1 MSNATRFKVRSA
13 DESDAAAVIELRR
26 ALLAETSFMLWEPGE
41 FQVSVDEEA
50 KRISRLNA
58 RDNCLML
65 LAEEDGHPIGTLTAY
80 GGETRRMRHRA
91 TLAVGVAKA
100 HWGKGVATA
109 LLEYA
114 LRWSRE
120 LRLRRIELTVH
131 TTNQRAIAAYMRC
144 GFQVEGVRRSSLLV
158 DDKYID
164 EYLMAVINDI

>member
-1 MSNATRFKVRSA
+1 MSMPARFKVRRA
-13 DESDAAAVIELRR
+13 GESDAAAIIELRR
-26 ALLAETSFMLWEPGE
+26 ALFTETSFMLWEPGE
-41 FQVSVDEEA
+41 FQESVEEEA

-80 GGETRRMRHRA
+80 GGEPRRTRHRV
-91 TLAVGVAKA
+91 TLAVGVARA

-109 LLEYA
+109 MLEFT

-120 LRLRRIELTVH
+120 TQLRRVELTVH
-131 TTNQRAIAAYMRC
+131 TTNQRAIAAYKRY

-158 DDKYID
+158 DGKYVD
-164 EYLMAVINDI
+164 EYMMAVINDV

>member
-1 MSNATRFKVRSA
+1 MSKATRFKVRRA
-13 DESDAAAVIELRR
+13 DESDSAAIIELRR
-26 ALLAETSFMLWEPGE
+26 ALMTETSFMLLEPGE
-41 FQVSVDEEA
+41 FQESAEEEA
-50 KRISRLNA
+50 KRIGRLNA

-65 LAEEDGHPIGTLTAY
+65 LAEEDSHPIGTLTAY

-120 LRLRRIELTVH
+120 MRLRRIELTVH
-131 TTNQRAIAAYMRC
+131 TTNERAIAAYKRC
-144 GFQVEGVRRSSLLV
+144 GFQVEGVRQSSLLV
-158 DDKYID
+158 DGKYVD
-164 EYLMAVINDI
+164 EYLMAVINDV

>member
-1 MSNATRFKVRSA
+1 MSTPERFKVRRA
-13 DESDAAAVIELRR
+13 DESDAAAIIELRR
-26 ALLAETSFMLWEPGE
+26 ALFTETCFMLLEPGE
-41 FQVSVDEEA
+41 FQDSVEEEA

-65 LAEEDGHPIGTLTAY
+65 LAEEQGQPIGTLTAY
-80 GGETRRMRHRA
+80 GGETRRIRHRA

-120 LRLRRIELTVH
+120 MHLRRIELTVH
-131 TTNQRAIAAYMRC
+131 TTNQRAIAAYKRC
-144 GFQVEGVRRSSLLV
+144 GFQVEGVRQSSLLV
-158 DDKYID
+158 DGKYVD
-164 EYLMAVINDI
+164 EYLMAVINDD

>member
-1 MSNATRFKVRSA
+1 MSTPERFKVRRA
-13 DESDAAAVIELRR
+13 GESDAAAIIELRR
-26 ALLAETSFMLWEPGE
+26 ALFTETCFMLLEPGE
-41 FQVSVDEEA
+41 FQDSVEVEA

-65 LAEEDGHPIGTLTAY
+65 LAEEQGQPIGTLTAY
-80 GGETRRMRHRA
+80 GGETRRIRHRA

-120 LRLRRIELTVH
+120 VRLRRIELTVH
-131 TTNQRAIAAYMRC
+131 TTNQRAIAAYKRC
-144 GFQVEGVRRSSLLV
+144 GFQVEGVRQSSLLV
-158 DDKYID
+158 DGKYVD
-164 EYLMAVINDI
+164 EYLMAVINDD